1 MAVRTAVGVPHAGA
15 VRGYWQTL
23 GQGRETS
30 VMTNHPEETS
40 AGHAFDEP
48 LVDDLVDETRGPEED
63 TVTGEHPDLLREEV
77 ADDLKPRD

>member
-1 MAVRTAVGVPHAGA
+1 
-15 VRGYWQTL
+15 
-23 GQGRETS
+23 
-30 VMTNHPEETS
+30 MTNHPEETS